1 MSGVYDVSP
10 ADSPMCSCDRLH
22 CVTNEFDKFLNGTE
36 NCELYIE
43 AQWVIITLVAIG
55 LLLVLAAIESGIL
68 IHQAC
73 LLYRKHRR
81 EYQQFLESTG
91 LNQQTA

>member
-1 MSGVYDVSP
+1 MSCVYDVFP
-10 ADSPMCSCDRLH
+10 ADSHLCTCEQLH
-22 CVTNEFDKFLNGTE
+22 CVTEEFDKFLNGKG
-36 NCELYIE
+36 NCKLNIE

-73 LLYRKHRR
+73 LLYWKCRR
-81 EYQQFLESTG
+81 EYQQFLQSTG
-91 LNQQTA
+91 LNQHTA